1 MNLTHLHL
9 VLNHFPVIGTL
20 LGALILGWA
29 LLRNNKE
36 LLSIASFIIVLM
48 SITGFAVMFTGD
60 AAEETVENIP
70 GISEIAME
78 AHEAAAETSIWVLLA
93 AGAFGIISLIWK
105 NLLNN
110 PSKLPFVLTFII
122 SALAFASMSYTG
134 YLGGKIRHTELDNGI
149 SSSIAA
155 PIESHSEH
163 EEED

>member
-1 MNLTHLHL
+1 
-9 VLNHFPVIGTL
+9 
-20 LGALILGWA
+20 
-29 LLRNNKE
+29 
-36 LLSIASFIIVLM
+36 
-48 SITGFAVMFTGD
+48 
-60 AAEETVENIP
+60 
-70 GISEIAME
+70 
-78 AHEAAAETSIWVLLA
+78 
-93 AGAFGIISLIWK
+93 
-105 NLLNN
+105 LLNN